1 LTLFLLISKNYGL
14 LTDVYKCSSC
24 NLVIDRDIN
33 GARNIFIKC
42 IDEML

>member
-1 LTLFLLISKNYGL
+1 MNKARLTYRLLKY
-14 LTDVYKCSSC
+14 SSC